1 MKALHVV
8 AGALV
13 DAAGRVL
20 LAQRPHG
27 KHLAGLWEFPGGK
40 VEPGE
45 SAHAALAR
53 ELREELG
60 IEARDFAPL
69 IAVPW
74 RYPEKTIRLEALRVV
89 AWEGEPHPHDA
100 EALRW
105 MLPREIDPATMPP
118 ADRPLLAALRLP
130 PHYPITPADADPVQ
144 LPALF
149 DAALARGER
158 LFQLRLPSLDR
169 DVLRPLAQA
178 LAARCRAE
186 GADLLIN
193 ADIEL
198 ARELGV
204 GVHLRAAQLAAL
216 EARPLPVGA
225 WVAASCHD
233 AAELARAA
241 ELGVD
246 FVTLSPLRPTAS
258 HPGAPA
264 LGWGRFAVL
273 VETCAL
279 PVYALG
285 GVGPEDLVI
294 ARVAG
299 AQGVAGIGAF
309 RHRGA

>member
-8 AGALV
+8 AGVLG

-20 LAQRPHG
+20 LAQRPRG

-45 SAHAALAR
+45 SAHVALAR

-60 IEARDFAPL
+60 IEAHGFAPL
-69 IAVPW
+69 ISVPW
-74 RYPEKTIRLEALRVV
+74 RYPEKTIRLQALRVA
-89 AWEGEPHPHDA
+89 AWRGEPHPHDA
-100 EALRW
+100 QALRW
-105 MLPREIDPATMPP
+105 ALPRDVDAATMPP

-130 PHYPITPADADPVQ
+130 PHYLVTPADADPDA
-144 LPALF
+144 LPAMF

-158 LFQLRLPSLDR
+158 LFQLRLPGLAR
-169 DVLRPLAQA
+169 DALRALAQA
-178 LAARCRAE
+178 LAARCRAA
-186 GADLLIN
+186 GADLLVN
-193 ADIEL
+193 ADVGL
-198 ARELGV
+198 ARELGI
-204 GVHLRAAQLAAL
+204 GVHLRAAQLTTL
-216 EARPLPVGA
+216 EARPLPSGA

-246 FVTLSPLRPTAS
+246 FATLSPLRPTAS

-264 LGWGRFAVL
+264 LGWARFATL
-273 VETCAL
+273 LEAGAL

-285 GVGPEDLVI
+285 GVGPDDLTL

-299 AQGVAGIGAF
+299 ALGVAGIGAF
-309 RHRGA
+309 WNRDA

>member
-8 AGALV
+8 AGVLA
-13 DAAGRVL
+13 DAEGRVL
-20 LAQRPHG
+20 LAQRPPG
-27 KHLAGLWEFPGGK
+27 RHLAGLWEFPGGK

-60 IEARDFAPL
+60 IAATAFAPL

-89 AWEGEPHPHDA
+89 GWEGEPHPHDA

-105 MLPREIDPATMPP
+105 VPPREIDPATMPP

-130 PHYPITPADADPVQ
+130 AHYLITPADADPAR

-158 LFQLRLPSLDR
+158 LFQLRLPNLAR
-169 DVLRPLAQA
+169 DALRPLAQA
-178 LAARCRAE
+178 LAARCRAA
-186 GADLLIN
+186 GADLLVN

-204 GVHLRAAQLAAL
+204 GVHLRAAQLATF
-216 EARPLPVGA
+216 ESRPLPAGS

-233 AAELARAA
+233 AVELARAA
-241 ELGVD
+241 ELGAD
-246 FVTLSPLRPTAS
+246 FATLSPLRSTAS
-258 HPGAPA
+258 HPGALA
-264 LGWGRFAVL
+264 LGWARFAAL
-273 VETCAL
+273 VEASAL

-285 GVGPEDLVI
+285 GVGPEDL
-294 ARVAG
+294 ALSRVAG

-309 RHRGA
+309 WTGDA

>member
-8 AGALV
+8 AGVLA
-13 DAAGRVL
+13 DAEGRVL
-20 LAQRPHG
+20 LAQRPPGRHQ
-27 KHLAGLWEFPGGK
+27 AGRWEFPGGK

-60 IEARDFAPL
+60 IEAQGFEPL

-74 RYPEKTIRLEALRVV
+74 RYPEKTIRLEALRVA
-89 AWEGEPHPHDA
+89 AWTGEPHPHDA
-100 EALRW
+100 AALRW
-105 MLPREIDPATMPP
+105 APPREIDAATMPP

-130 PHYPITPADADPVQ
+130 PHYLITPAAADPAR

-158 LFQLRLPSLDR
+158 LFQLRLPAFAR
-169 DVLRPLAQA
+169 DALRPLARA
-178 LAARCRAE
+178 LAARCRAA

-216 EARPLPVGA
+216 EARPLPAGA

-233 AAELARAA
+233 ADE
-241 ELGVD
+241 
-246 FVTLSPLRPTAS
+246 
-258 HPGAPA
+258 
-264 LGWGRFAVL
+264 
-273 VETCAL
+273 
-279 PVYALG
+279 
-285 GVGPEDLVI
+285 
-294 ARVAG
+294 
-299 AQGVAGIGAF
+299 
-309 RHRGA
+309 